1 MYAYSKKRRM
11 WGILFVL
18 PQFIGLILFSFI
30 PIISAF
36 GISFFTWDAMSPMVW
51 TGTGNYISQFTNPDF
66 RTALRN
72 TLVYILYFLPPGIIL
87 PLIVALAL
95 KNIKGKLFYRIL
107 YFMPVVASSV
117 SVGVIWTWLL
127 NDNFGLVNQA
137 LNAVGLQGQRWLTD
151 PSLVLRSIA
160 LVSVWW
166 GLGFNLVIF
175 LAGLQN
181 VPTTYYE
188 AARID
193 GANKI
198 KMFFRV
204 TLPMISP
211 TILFVTIMT
220 IIGSF
225 QIFDQAMVMTGG
237 GPARASYTFVYHI
250 YTTAFLRFQMG
261 GASASAMVLLVIILT
276 VTLIQ
281 MVLSRKWVNYDQ

>member
-1 MYAYSKKRRM
+1 MSVYGKKRRL
-11 WGILFVL
+11 WGMLFVL
-18 PQFIGLILFSFI
+18 PQFVGLILFSLI
-30 PIISAF
+30 PIVSAF
-36 GISFFTWDAMSPMVW
+36 TISFFRWDAMSPMIFV
-51 TGTGNYISQFTNPDF
+51 GTENYIAQFANPDF
-66 RTALRN
+66 QIALRN
-72 TLVYILYFLPPGIIL
+72 TLMYILYFLPPGIVL
-87 PLIVALAL
+87 PLIVAMAL

-127 NDNFGLVNQA
+127 NSDFGLVNQM
-137 LNAVGLQGQRWLTD
+137 LGSIGIQGPRWLTD
-151 PSLVLRSIA
+151 PARVLQSIA
-160 LVSVWW
+160 MVSVWW

-181 VPTTYYE
+181 VPATYYE

-193 GANKI
+193 GANGI
-198 KMFFRV
+198 NMFFRI

-276 VTLIQ
+276 VTLFQ
-281 MVLSRKWVNYDQ
+281 MFVSRKWVNYDQ

>member
-1 MYAYSKKRRM
+1 M